1 MIVKSVR
8 KMTKMKGA
16 KILTVFSILI
26 CVSFA
31 SVSVAL
37 AYYDPVQVQIF
48 SDLNYLNY
56 TYEGQGVGL
65 EAIATDGSGSY
76 LYQWYSND
84 QPIPYAT
91 YATTYYSP
99 VAGTYTIYCTAKDAN
114 APTLAPAI
122 SNYIT
127 MEVKI
132 MPPSGGGGPVMAT
145 GPNSSTSSSS
155 NDSPGVPTWVLPTI
169 IVILAVVTLSIVGL
183 YVKRLRRS

>member
-1 MIVKSVR
+1 MKSVR

-37 AYYDPVQVQIF
+37 AYFDPVQVQIF

-65 EAIATDGSGSY
+65 EATATGGSGSY

-84 QPIPYAT
+84 QPITYAT

-132 MPPSGGGGPVMAT
+132 MPDGGGGGPIMAPS
-145 GPNSSTSSSS
+145 PNSSTSSSS
-155 NDSPGVPTWVLPTI
+155 NDSQWVLPTI
-169 IVILAVVTLSIVGL
+169 IVILAVVTFSAVGL
-183 YVKRLRRS
+183 